1 MLLVIYKGI
10 MERGREKRHRRIRK
24 KVFGTRE
31 KPRLCVYRSLRYV
44 YAQLIDDIASNT
56 LVSSSTL
63 QLKGTNLSKLEAAK
77 ECGKR
82 LAEKAKKQKI
92 DSVVFDRSGYKY
104 HGIIKALAEG
114 AKEGGLRF

>member
-1 MLLVIYKGI
+1 MDKG
-10 MERGREKRHRRIRK
+10 RVRRHKKIRR
-24 KVFGTRE
+24 KVFGTRG

-56 LVSSSTL
+56 LLSFSTL
-63 QLKGTNLSKLEAAK
+63 QLKGTNLSKIETAK

-92 DSVVFDRSGYKY
+92 ETVVFDRSGYKY

>member
-1 MLLVIYKGI
+1 

-44 YAQLIDDIASNT
+44 YSQLIDDIASNT

-63 QLKGTNLSKLEAAK
+63 QLKGTNLNKMEAAK

-82 LAEKAKKQKI
+82 LAEKAREQKI
-92 DSVVFDRSGYKY
+92 KTVVFDRSGYKY
-104 HGIIKALAEG
+104 HGIIKVLAEG